1 MEAQRSATSR
11 GCECSASAEVMA
23 GARLFI
29 VMLIAVEAVVG
40 VVVAVIGITG
50 VVCMGNGCGV
60 HRLFDG
66 IQRRAER
73 RRFILCQAETFRSG
87 RRRLA
92 VGSREYVGSGT
103 VELGA
108 WALDYFAVEYFAVKG
123 AVAGTALVVTAV

>member
-1 MEAQRSATSR
+1 MGARRGATSR
-11 GCECSASAEVMA
+11 GCERSASAEVMA

-66 IQRRAER
+66 IQR
-73 RRFILCQAETFRSG
+73 
-87 RRRLA
+87 
-92 VGSREYVGSGT
+92 
-103 VELGA
+103 
-108 WALDYFAVEYFAVKG
+108 
-123 AVAGTALVVTAV
+123 